1 MLVKVIDDVITLDS
15 QKIMREI
22 QREKNIEEDEPDMHS
37 VLGFL
42 N

>member
-1 MLVKVIDDVITLDS
+1 MVNEQVPEGKEPTF
-15 QKIMREI
+15 R
-22 QREKNIEEDEPDMHS
+22 KNSSIIEEDEPDMHS